1 MVMNIC
7 EKKLQTTTK
16 NNCYMKT
23 LDYYKMA
30 FTFFFLLNSTSTI
43 LGDDVF
49 IKTDGTGTTIR
60 NNMYDSSMYLS
71 SSLTTNYSSDFNV
84 PIYAYTDENTLTL
97 SFDVLVRKMII
108 AVYDS
113 NNMLMYQR
121 QISTYT
127 QTSLDIDMSSWEGD
141 DYTIRISY
149 SNTNFVGEF
158 TLE

>member
-1 MVMNIC
+1 
-7 EKKLQTTTK
+7 
-16 NNCYMKT
+16 MKT

-30 FTFFFLLNSTSTI
+30 FTIFFLLNSTSTI

-84 PIYAYTDENTLTL
+84 PIYAYTDANTLTL

-108 AVYDS
+108 AVYNS

-127 QTSLDIDMSSWEGD
+127 QTSLDIDMSSWESD

>member
-1 MVMNIC
+1 
-7 EKKLQTTTK
+7 
-16 NNCYMKT
+16 
-23 LDYYKMA
+23 
-30 FTFFFLLNSTSTI
+30 
-43 LGDDVF
+43 
-49 IKTDGTGTTIR
+49 
-60 NNMYDSSMYLS
+60 MYDSSKYLS

-127 QTSLDIDMSSWEGD
+127 QTSLDIDMSSWESD

>member
-1 MVMNIC
+1 MNFNNNNNMKTINFS
-7 EKKLQTTTK
+7 KRIYTSLILVNFTIMIFGIDVIVRKDTQSDPPGVNIYSSLRTTSTLSTTT
-16 NNCYMKT
+16 
-23 LDYYKMA
+23 
-30 FTFFFLLNSTSTI
+30 ST
-43 LGDDVF
+43 
-49 IKTDGTGTTIR
+49 
-60 NNMYDSSMYLS
+60 YD
-71 SSLTTNYSSDFNV
+71 V

-108 AVYDS
+108 AVYNS

-127 QTSLDIDMSSWEGD
+127 QTSLDIDMSSWESD

>member
-1 MVMNIC
+1 
-7 EKKLQTTTK
+7 
-16 NNCYMKT
+16 MKT

-30 FTFFFLLNSTSTI
+30 FTIFFLLNSTSTI

-49 IKTDGTGTTIR
+49 IKTDGTGPTIKS
-60 NNMYDSSMYLS
+60 NLYDSSMYLS

-84 PIYAYTDENTLTL
+84 PIYAYTDANTLTL

-127 QTSLDIDMSSWEGD
+127 QTSLDIDMSSWESD

>member
-1 MVMNIC
+1 
-7 EKKLQTTTK
+7 
-16 NNCYMKT
+16 MKT

-30 FTFFFLLNSTSTI
+30 FTIFFLLNSTSTI

-127 QTSLDIDMSSWEGD
+127 QTSLDIDMSSWESD

>member
-1 MVMNIC
+1 M
-7 EKKLQTTTK
+7 KTTTFSRRVLVAIVLTNFTFTIFGGVVVLRK
-16 NNCYMKT
+16 DDPSPTMGGAITSTYNMKT
-23 LDYYKMA
+23 LS
-30 FTFFFLLNSTSTI
+30 STSLSTSA
-43 LGDDVF
+43 LS
-49 IKTDGTGTTIR
+49 
-60 NNMYDSSMYLS
+60 DS
-71 SSLTTNYSSDFNV
+71 

-127 QTSLDIDMSSWEGD
+127 QTSLDIDMSSWESD

>member
-1 MVMNIC
+1 
-7 EKKLQTTTK
+7 
-16 NNCYMKT
+16 MKT

-30 FTFFFLLNSTSTI
+30 FTIFFLLNSTSTI

-49 IKTDGTGTTIR
+49 IKTDGTGPTIKS
-60 NNMYDSSMYLS
+60 NLDDSSMYLS

-84 PIYAYTDENTLTL
+84 PIYAYTDANTLTL

-127 QTSLDIDMSSWEGD
+127 QTSLDIDMSSWESD